1 MTETSVR
8 ALAANV
14 LVAVLRDGVYLNNA
28 LRQLDPDTHTGRDA
42 ALIQE
47 LCYGSLRF
55 QPRLEFWLSR
65 LLQQALQQRDLD
77 IHALLLTGLYQLTE
91 TRIPAHA
98 VLNETAEACRHL
110 RKDWAVKLVNAVLR
124 RFLREQASFQSD
136 LPNNPEAFY
145 AHPQWLI
152 DQMQADWPKDWQS
165 ILAAGNQRPPLTLRT
180 NRRLVTR
187 DALLEEF
194 AAAGITAQPCE
205 FSADGLILATP
216 LHVETLPGFASG
228 KFSVQ
233 DEAAQLAAE
242 LLDVQPGMRVLDACA
257 APGGKT
263 CHLLERHAD
272 VGEVVAV
279 DIDVERTGKIH
290 ESLGRLGLS
299 AKVMKADA
307 LHPDHW
313 WDRQPFQRILLDAPC
328 SASGVIR
335 RHPDIKAHRR
345 PQDISVAV
353 ALQARLL
360 AALWPLLA
368 SGGKLLYVTCSV
380 FRMENANQILAFLA
394 SQVNAKPQELN
405 TRWGVSAFP
414 GRQILTGQ
422 SGMDGFYYACIE
434 KTD

>member
-8 ALAANV
+8 ALAANM
-14 LVAVLRDGVYLNNA
+14 LVAVLRDGAYLNKS
-28 LRQLDPDTHTGRDA
+28 LRQLDSDIRTGRDS

-55 QPRLEFWLSR
+55 QPRLEFWLDI
-65 LLQQALQQRDLD
+65 LLQQPLKQRDLD
-77 IHALLLTGLYQLTE
+77 IHMLLLMGLYQLTE
-91 TRIPAHA
+91 MRIPAHA
-98 VLNETAEACRHL
+98 VINETAEACRTLH
-110 RKDWAVKLVNAVLR
+110 KDWAVKLVNAVLR
-124 RFLREQASFQSD
+124 RFQREQAVFQSE
-136 LPNNPEAFY
+136 LSNNSEAFY
-145 AHPQWLI
+145 AHPKWLI
-152 DQMQADWPKDWQS
+152 EHLQAEWPKDWQS
-165 ILAAGNQRPPLTLRT
+165 ILAANNQRPPLTLRA
-180 NRRLVTR
+180 NHRMVTR
-187 DALLEEF
+187 DALLQEF
-194 AAAGITAQPCE
+194 AAAGITAQPCK

-216 LHVETLPGFASG
+216 LQVETLPGFASG

-233 DEAAQLAAE
+233 DEAAQLAAD
-242 LLDVQPGMRVLDACA
+242 LLDVQSGMRVLDACA

-263 CHLLERHAD
+263 CHLLEHYPG

-279 DIDVERTGKIH
+279 DIDVERNGKIH

-307 LHPDHW
+307 LRPDDW

-345 PQDISVAV
+345 PQDISAAV

-360 AALWPLLA
+360 TALWPLLA
-368 SGGKLLYVTCSV
+368 SGGKLLYVTCSI
-380 FRMENANQILAFLA
+380 FRMENADQILAFLA
-394 SQVNAKPQELN
+394 SQVNAKPLEIN
-405 TRWGVSAFP
+405 NRWGVSAFP

>member
-14 LVAVLRDGVYLNNA
+14 LVAVLRDGTYLNKA
-28 LRQLDPDTHTGRDA
+28 LRQLDPDTRAGRDA

-65 LLQQALQQRDLD
+65 LLQQPLKQRDFD
-77 IHALLLTGLYQLTE
+77 IHVLLLMGLYQLTE
-91 TRIPAHA
+91 MRIPAHA
-98 VLNETAEACRHL
+98 VLNETAEACRTLH
-110 RKDWAVKLVNAVLR
+110 KHWAVKLVNAVLR
-124 RFLREQASFQSD
+124 RFLRELSGFQSD
-136 LPNNPEAFY
+136 LLSNPEASY
-145 AHPQWLI
+145 AHPQWFI
-152 DQMQADWPKDWQS
+152 DQMQADWPKDWQAVL
-165 ILAAGNQRPPLTLRT
+165 IADNQRPPLTLRA
-180 NRRLVTR
+180 NCRLTTR
-187 DALLEEF
+187 DTLLEEF
-194 AAAGITAQPCE
+194 AAAGITARPCK

-216 LHVETLPGFASG
+216 LRVEVLPGFASG

-242 LLDVQPGMRVLDACA
+242 LLDVRPGMRALDACA

-263 CHLLERHAD
+263 CHLLEHYPDAA
-272 VGEVVAV
+272 EVVAV
-279 DIDVERTGKIH
+279 DIDAERTDKIH
-290 ESLGRLGLS
+290 ENLGRLGLS
-299 AKVMKADA
+299 AKVITADS
-307 LHPDHW
+307 LHPDDW

-335 RHPDIKAHRR
+335 RHPDIKARR
-345 PQDISVAV
+345 SPRDIGAAV

-368 SGGKLLYVTCSV
+368 SGGKLLYVACSV
-380 FRMENANQILAFLA
+380 FHMENADQIQAFLA
-394 SQVNAKPQELN
+394 AQVNAKLLEFD
-405 TRWGVSAFP
+405 TSWGVSAFP

-422 SGMDGFYYACIE
+422 DGMDGFFYACIQ

>member
-1 MTETSVR
+1 MAETSVR

-14 LVAVLRDGVYLNNA
+14 LVAVLRNGVYLNKA
-28 LRQLDPDTHTGRDA
+28 LCQLDPDIRTGRDA

-55 QPRLEFWLSR
+55 QPRLEFWLDKL
-65 LLQQALQQRDLD
+65 LLQPLKQRDLD
-77 IHALLLTGLYQLTE
+77 IHTLLLMGLYQLTE
-91 TRIPAHA
+91 MRIPAHA
-98 VLNETAEACRHL
+98 VINETAEACRTL

-124 RFLREQASFQSD
+124 RFHREQAVFQSE
-136 LPNNPEAFY
+136 LFNNPEAFY

-152 DQMQADWPKDWQS
+152 EHMQADWPQVWQT
-165 ILAAGNQRPPLTLRT
+165 ILIADNQRPPLTLRA

-187 DALLEEF
+187 GALLGEF
-194 AAAGITAQPCE
+194 AAAGIAARACE
-205 FSADGLILATP
+205 YSADGLILATP

-233 DEAAQLAAE
+233 DEAAQLAAD

-263 CHLLERHAD
+263 CHLLEHYPD

-290 ESLGRLGLS
+290 ENLERLGLS

-307 LHPDHW
+307 LRPEDW
-313 WDRQPFQRILLDAPC
+313 WDQHPFQRILLDAPC

-345 PQDISVAV
+345 PQDIGAAV
-353 ALQARLL
+353 ELQARLL

-368 SGGKLLYVTCSV
+368 RGGKLLYVTCSI

-394 SQVNAKPQELN
+394 AQANAKLQELD
-405 TRWGVSAFP
+405 TRWGVSACP